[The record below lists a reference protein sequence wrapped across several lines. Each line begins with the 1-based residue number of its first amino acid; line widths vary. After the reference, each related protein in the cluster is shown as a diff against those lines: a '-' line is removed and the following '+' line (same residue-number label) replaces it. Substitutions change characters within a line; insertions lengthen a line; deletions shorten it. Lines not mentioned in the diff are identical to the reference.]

1 VFWLGG
7 WLWKV
12 GGGGGVAGVAV
23 AGGRVGVVVMDIW
36 YLTDMLILNQLKLK
50 TEIACLTINRLKVS
64 AQDPAVGE

>member
-1 VFWLGG
+1 M
-7 WLWKV
+7 
-12 GGGGGVAGVAV
+12 AGVAV